1 MKKFAVAIS
10 ALLLSSTAFASWTQE
25 QKSSFSDLLWSP
37 EHASTPAERMNQVIF
52 ISCLTKYYEAK
63 YPFEQV
69 MNWWYQPPNP
79 ELIQEFMIVNAN
91 CKEQLLAQLKTT
103 DI

>member
-1 MKKFAVAIS
+1 MKKFVVAIS
-10 ALLLSSTAFASWTQE
+10 ALLFSSTAFASWSQE
-25 QKSSFSDLLWSP
+25 QKSKFSDLLWSP

-63 YPFEQV
+63 YSYEQV
-69 MNWWYQPPNP
+69 MNWWYLPPDP
-79 ELIQEFMIVNAN
+79 RLIEEFMVVNAD
-91 CKEQLLAQLKTT
+91 CKKQLLAQLKSA

>member
-1 MKKFAVAIS
+1 MKKNLQLYS
-10 ALLLSSTAFASWTQE
+10 TLLLSSTAFASWTQE

-37 EHASTPAERMNQVIF
+37 EHASTPAEKMNQVIF

-63 YPFEQV
+63 YSFEQV
-69 MNWWYQPPNP
+69 MSWWYQPPNP

>member
-1 MKKFAVAIS
+1 MKKFAIALS
-10 ALLLSSTAFASWTQE
+10 ALFLSSTAFASWTQE

-37 EHASTPAERMNQVIF
+37 EHASTPAERMNQVMF
-52 ISCLTKYYEAK
+52 ISCLTEYYEDRYTFK
-63 YPFEQV
+63 QV
-69 MNWWYQPPNP
+69 MSWWYLPPDP
-79 ELIQEFMIVNAN
+79 KLIEEYIIVNAN